1 MMLIKMIVKLWLM
14 VHLDATHTIDRS
26 RLGIP
31 QMMFTRVQLPVKVV
45 GIGEGVLAD
54 QIAAKV
60 DQPDDLASYQSLD
73 N

>member
-14 VHLDATHTIDRS
+14 VHLDATHTVDRS

-31 QMMFTRVQLPVKVV
+31 QMMFTRVQVPVKVV

>member
-1 MMLIKMIVKLWLM
+1 MMLITMIVKLWLK
-14 VHLDATHTIDRS
+14 VHLDAPHPVDRS

-31 QMMFTRVQLPVKVV
+31 QMMFTRVQVPVKVV

>member
-1 MMLIKMIVKLWLM
+1 MLIKMIVKLWLM

>member
-31 QMMFTRVQLPVKVV
+31 QMMFTRVQVPVKVV